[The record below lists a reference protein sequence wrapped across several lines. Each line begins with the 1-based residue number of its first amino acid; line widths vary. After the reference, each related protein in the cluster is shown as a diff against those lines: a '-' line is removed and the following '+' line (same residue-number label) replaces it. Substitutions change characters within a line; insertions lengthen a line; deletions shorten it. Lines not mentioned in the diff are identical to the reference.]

1 MDVAKIKSLK
11 MSDKDWFLEECLPRF
26 GSMNK
31 NDYEV
36 ALFTLLLRNGY
47 SQMSDFDIS
56 RELKITETK
65 VKRLRYESNLVYPNN
80 EDLNEQLKNL
90 LNNAKYRMAGSNKIQ
105 FLVKDKMLRSYA
117 SKILEEQGGFIDSSF
132 NSDIVSVN
140 PEDMILLLSVVY
152 SQNSKATNDTLMIIK
167 SELQKSKKPLDK
179 TLKDN
184 AMNVLKGLAKVVA
197 PACVNLLIEY
207 LEAL

>member
-140 PEDMILLLSVVY
+140 PEDMILLLCIVSG
-152 SQNSKATNDTLMIIK
+152 QNSKDTNDTLTKIK
-167 SELQKSKKPLDK
+167 SELRKSKKRLDK
-179 TLKDN
+179 TMKDKAMQILNGLFN
-184 AMNVLKGLAKVVA
+184 AVA
-197 PACVNLLIEY
+197 PTCVELLIGY
-207 LEAL
+207 VSAL